1 MKLER
6 VISIEKRNPDEKG
19 IDRTRHLTGDE
30 RVPMLEDLRKEM
42 AKAAGYEYPQ
52 RLQKV
57 IRIVKRQTR

>member
-6 VISIEKRNPDEKG
+6 VLSIEKRNPDEKG

-30 RVPMLEDLRKEM
+30 RVSMLEDLRKEM
-42 AKAAGYEYPQ
+42 AKVAGYEYPK

-57 IRIVKRQTR
+57 LRIVKREQR